1 MNLRE
6 LSNMAKTFASQYITD
21 FPVPVAEIA
30 NKIGLNQIVYQ
41 RIDKDII
48 KGQNF
53 TASHFLKRVNHITGE
68 PIMALVVDDRL
79 SQSERRFE
87 IAKGIYK
94 YLTTQSQQ
102 TVAISSNCSPS
113 FSDSLSELE
122 AETFA
127 MFLLMPLELTKKE
140 YEDYNGKIV
149 SDNLHEWIRYIS
161 VVAKIPEQ
169 YAYVGFYN
177 LRVINTIGR

>member
-6 LSNMAKTFASQYITD
+6 LSSMAELLTSQYATD
-21 FPVPVAEIA
+21 FPVSVNDIA
-30 NKIGLNQIVYQ
+30 SKIGLNQIVYQ

-53 TASHFLKRVNHITGE
+53 TASHFLKRMNRITGE

-87 IAKGIYK
+87 IAKGIYE

-113 FSDSLSELE
+113 FSDSLLELE

-140 YEDYNGKIV
+140 YKDYNGETV
-149 SDNLHEWIRYIS
+149 SDNLSEWIRYIS
-161 VVAKIPEQ
+161 VVAKIPER
-169 YAYVGFYN
+169 YAYTAFYN
-177 LRVINTIGR
+177 LRVLNVL